1 MSTSVEVN
9 RPLRDKGEVLQVL
22 KGDKTLGAIAL
33 HGIDIKKLEAAAL
46 KATTELGNS
55 VALGTVDKALA
66 IVLHEELAPIR
77 KSAPGVLNDVVFWQ
91 WLALNPF
98 REYTLAR
105 WCKDLPLLSE
115 ITEPPSSLSRFT
127 LTSGSVK
134 SHARHSVRRLYIYA
148 ECCYLYDGTYQ
159 HLGKI
164 LDADQDIPGAV
175 FERRLGLS
183 PSLAMALFDVASQ
196 FTPTKKTDS
205 APSISARTKRREFF
219 KQVNLLGST
228 VSVEFLS
235 EAEIVKYLTDIA
247 ADIP

>member
-33 HGIDIKKLEAAAL
+33 HGIDIKRLEAAAL
-46 KATTELGNS
+46 KATTELGIS

-98 REYTLAR
+98 REYTFAR
-105 WCKDLPLLSE
+105 WCNDLPLLSE
-115 ITEPPSSLSRFT
+115 IAEPPSSLSRFT

-148 ECCYLYDGTYQ
+148 ECCYLYDGSYQ

-183 PSLAMALFDVASQ
+183 PSLAMALFDSASQ

-205 APSISARTKRREFF
+205 APSISARKKRREFF

>member
-1 MSTSVEVN
+1 MSASVEIN

-22 KGDKTLGAIAL
+22 KGDKDLKAIAL
-33 HGIDIKKLEAAAL
+33 HGIDIKKLQAAAQ
-46 KATTELGNS
+46 KATKELGNS

-77 KSAPGVLNDVVFWQ
+77 NSAPGILNDVVFWQ
-91 WLALNPF
+91 WIALNPF
-98 REYTLAR
+98 REYSLAR
-105 WCKDLPLLSE
+105 WCGDLPPLVE
-115 ITEPPSSLSRFT
+115 IVEPPSSLGRLT
-127 LTSGSVK
+127 LTSGSVQ

-148 ECCYLYDGTYQ
+148 ECCHLYDGSYQ

-164 LDADQDIPGAV
+164 LDADQDIAGAV

-183 PSLAMALFDVASQ
+183 PSLAMALFDVAAQ
-196 FTPTKKTDS
+196 FTLTKKTDS
-205 APSISARTKRREFF
+205 APGISARSKRREFF

-235 EAEIVKYLTDIA
+235 EVEIIKYLTDIA
-247 ADIP
+247 SDIP

>member
-1 MSTSVEVN
+1 MSTSIEID
-9 RPLRDKGEVLQVL
+9 RPCRDRTEILQVL
-22 KGDKTLGAIAL
+22 KGDKVLKAVPL
-33 HGIDIKKLEAAAL
+33 RGIDIQKLVSAAQQAS
-46 KATTELGNS
+46 KDLGDS
-55 VALGTVDKALA
+55 VGLGTVDKALA

-77 KSAPGVLNDVVFWQ
+77 NSAPGVLNDVVFWQ

-98 REYTLAR
+98 REYSLAR
-105 WCKDLPLLSE
+105 WCSDLPALDE
-115 ITEPPSSLSRFT
+115 IVEPPSSLDRLT

-134 SHARHSVRRLYIYA
+134 SHARNSVRRLYIYA
-148 ECCYLYDGTYQ
+148 ECCHIYDGTYK

-196 FTPTKKTDS
+196 FASTKKTDS
-205 APSISARTKRREFF
+205 SPGVSARIKRREFF

-235 EAEIVKYLTDIA
+235 EAEITKYLTDIA

>member
-1 MSTSVEVN
+1 MSTSVEID
-9 RPLRDKGEVLQVL
+9 RPLHDKGEVLQVL
-22 KGDKTLGAIAL
+22 KGDKTLKAVGL
-33 HGIDIKKLEAAAL
+33 HGINIKKLAVAAQ
-46 KATTELGNS
+46 KASKDLGDS

-66 IVLHEELAPIR
+66 IVLHEELAPLR
-77 KSAPGVLNDVVFWQ
+77 TSAPGILNDVVFWQ

-98 REYTLAR
+98 REYSLAR
-105 WCKDLPLLSE
+105 WCSDLPELDA
-115 ITEPPSSLSRFT
+115 IVEPPTSLGRLT

-148 ECCYLYDGTYQ
+148 DCCHLDDGSYK

-164 LDADQDIPGAV
+164 LDADQDVPGAV

-183 PSLAMALFDVASQ
+183 PLLSMALFDVASQ
-196 FTPTKKTDS
+196 FMPTKKTD
-205 APSISARTKRREFF
+205 AMPGVSARTKRREFF

-247 ADIP
+247 ADIS

>member
-1 MSTSVEVN
+1 MSTSFEID

-22 KGDKTLGAIAL
+22 KGDKTIKDVEL
-33 HGIDIKKLEAAAL
+33 HGINIKKLAAAAQ
-46 KATTELGNS
+46 KASKDLGDS

-66 IVLHEELAPIR
+66 ILLHEELAPIR
-77 KSAPGVLNDVVFWQ
+77 TSAPGILNDVAFWQ

-98 REYTLAR
+98 REYSLAR
-105 WCKDLPLLSE
+105 WCSDLPE
-115 ITEPPSSLSRFT
+115 FDAIVEPPSSLGRLT

-148 ECCYLYDGTYQ
+148 DCCHLYDGSYK

-183 PSLAMALFDVASQ
+183 PLLSMALFDVASQ
-196 FTPTKKTDS
+196 FMPTKKTDATS
-205 APSISARTKRREFF
+205 GVSARTKRREFF

-247 ADIP
+247 ADIS

>member
-1 MSTSVEVN
+1 MSTSVEVD
-9 RPLRDKGEVLQVL
+9 RPLRDASEVLQVL
-22 KGDKTLGAIAL
+22 KGDKSLKAVAL
-33 HGIDIKKLEAAAL
+33 HGIDAKRLEAAAQ
-46 KATTELGNS
+46 KAAKDLGDS
-55 VALGTVDKALA
+55 VALGAVDKVLA

-98 REYTLAR
+98 REYSLAR
-105 WCKDLPLLSE
+105 WCSDLPPLNE
-115 ITEPPSSLSRFT
+115 IVEPPSSLTRLT

-148 ECCYLYDGTYQ
+148 ECCHLYDGSYQ

-183 PSLAMALFDVASQ
+183 PSLAMALFDIASQ
-196 FTPTKKTDS
+196 FSPTKKTDS
-205 APSISARTKRREFF
+205 VPGVSARTKRREFF

>member
-1 MSTSVEVN
+1 VSASVEIN
-9 RPLRDKGEVLQVL
+9 RPLRNTGEVLQVL
-22 KGDKTLGAIAL
+22 KGDKDLKVIAL
-33 HGIDIKKLEAAAL
+33 HGIDIKKLEAAAM

-55 VALGTVDKALA
+55 AALGTVDKALA
-66 IVLHEELAPIR
+66 VVLHEELAPIR

-98 REYTLAR
+98 REYSLAR
-105 WCKDLPLLSE
+105 WCSDLPPLVE
-115 ITEPPSSLSRFT
+115 IVEPPSSLGRLT

-148 ECCYLYDGTYQ
+148 ECCHLYDGSYQ

-205 APSISARTKRREFF
+205 APGISARLKRREFF

-235 EAEIVKYLTDIA
+235 EVEIVKYLADIA
-247 ADIP
+247 SDIP